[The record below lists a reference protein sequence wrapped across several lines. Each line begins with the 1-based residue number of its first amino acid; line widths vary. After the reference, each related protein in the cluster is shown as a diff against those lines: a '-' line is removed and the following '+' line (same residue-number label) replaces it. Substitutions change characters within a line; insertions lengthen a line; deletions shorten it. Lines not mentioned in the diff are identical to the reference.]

1 MLFIIPA
8 AFKIFLTYPG
18 VGTGYKNSLWSVLQK
33 HVREDVSRRRE
44 EVLGMIPWLLG
55 TKS

>member
-18 VGTGYKNSLWSVLQK
+18 VGTGYKNSFWSVLQK